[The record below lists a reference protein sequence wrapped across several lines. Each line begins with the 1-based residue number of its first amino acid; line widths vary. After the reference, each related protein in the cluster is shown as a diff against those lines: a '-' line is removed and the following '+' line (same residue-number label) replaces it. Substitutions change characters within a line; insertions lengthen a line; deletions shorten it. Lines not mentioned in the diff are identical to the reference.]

1 MARSGA
7 GIWPFNLA
15 AWRRCGGRGGTAAA
29 AAGPRG
35 PRRGPGALSA
45 APTPPIN
52 RHDPWASP
60 SGRRAAAAPP
70 AAAAAAAAP
79 AAGACGDPAAATPE
93 LLALAHALADAAA
106 AVTTRYFRARSLPVD
121 AKSDASPVTAA
132 DREAE
137 AAMRALLAERAP
149 AHAVFG
155 EEAGFSGSADAE
167 YMWVLDPIDGTKSF
181 ITGKPVFGTLVAL
194 LHRGAP
200 VLGLLDQPV
209 TRERWAGA
217 AGAATTLNGAPVAV
231 RPCADLA
238 DAYLYATT
246 PHMFAGATEVSFN
259 RVRDAVRI
267 PLYGCDC
274 YAYGL
279 LAAGHVDLVVEADL
293 KPYDY
298 LALAPIV
305 AGAGGCITGR
315 ARRCGGARP
324 RRRRGA
330 RRRARSSPRATRAR
344 TRPRSRCWTGGG
356 DRREHYCASIGR
368 DAVSECSSSFSR
380 CTFQAA
386 SVSEGPR
393 AAHGPQL

>member
-1 MARSGA
+1 MLPIARGA
-7 GIWPFNLA
+7 SSSA
-15 AWRRCGGRGGTAAA
+15 TR
-29 AAGPRG
+29 AAGACARRTSIACSAPPPRA
-35 PRRGPGALSA
+35 PGALSA
-45 APTPPIN
+45 APAPRIH
-52 RHDPWASP
+52 RRAPWESP
-60 SGRRAAAAPP
+60 SGRRAAAATPAATP
-70 AAAAAAAAP
+70 AAAAAA
-79 AAGACGDPAAATPE
+79 ACGDPAAATPE

-106 AVTTRYFRARSLPVD
+106 VVTTRYFRARSLPVD

-194 LHRGAP
+194 LYRGAP

-217 AGAATTLNGAPVAV
+217 AGAPTTLNGAPVAV
-231 RPCADLA
+231 RSCTRLS

-246 PHMFAGATEVSFN
+246 PHMFRGATEAAFN
-259 RVRDAVRI
+259 RVRDAARI

-305 AGAGGCITGR
+305 VGAGGVITDWSGGALRWGAADAAAGR
-315 ARRCGGARP
+315 APAGEVLAAGDAR
-324 RRRRGA
+324 A
-330 RRRARSSPRATRAR
+330 HAAALALLD
-344 TRPRSRCWTGGG
+344 W
-356 DRREHYCASIGR
+356 GR
-368 DAVSECSSSFSR
+368 
-380 CTFQAA
+380 
-386 SVSEGPR
+386 
-393 AAHGPQL
+393 